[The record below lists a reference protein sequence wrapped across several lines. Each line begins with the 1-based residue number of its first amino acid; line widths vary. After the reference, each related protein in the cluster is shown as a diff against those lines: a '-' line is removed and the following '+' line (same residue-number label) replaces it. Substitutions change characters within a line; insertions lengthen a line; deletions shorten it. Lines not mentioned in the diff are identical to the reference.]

1 MLRNIFSL
9 VGRQPLK
16 SLPFKQ
22 LIGKEK
28 MKNIKNRTIASLIA
42 TRLKLKERT

>member
-1 MLRNIFSL
+1 LEGHL
-9 VGRQPLK
+9 LK
-16 SLPFKQ
+16 ACLSNK

>member
-1 MLRNIFSL
+1 LESNLSKACL
-9 VGRQPLK
+9 SNK
-16 SLPFKQ
+16 